1 MHARLARIN
10 WRRHLTVA
18 VLWLAVFPVVSLLSR
33 GIDLASQTVGGFDRP
48 LVMSLMLVPLIS
60 YVIAPNVVRLV
71 GAAFEAGP
79 RWWRN
84 LRSDDKDCVF
94 C

>member
-33 GIDLASQTVGGFDRP
+33 GIDLASQAVGGLDRP
-48 LVMSLMLVPLIS
+48 LTMSLLLVPLIS
-60 YVIAPNVVRLV
+60 YVIAPNVIRLV

-84 LRSDDKDCVF
+84 LRSADTDCVF

>member
-1 MHARLARIN
+1 MNARLARIR

-18 VLWLAVFPVVSLLSR
+18 ALWLAVFPVVTLLSQ
-33 GIDLASQTVGGFDRP
+33 GIDLAARSFGSFDRA

-60 YVIAPNVVRLV
+60 YVIAPNVARIV
-71 GAAFEAGP
+71 GIVFDASP

-84 LRSDDKDCVF
+84 LRDDDKDCVF

>member
-1 MHARLARIN
+1 MHARLARIH
-10 WRRHLTVA
+10 WRRHLTV
-18 VLWLAVFPVVSLLSR
+18 VVMWLAVFPVVSLLSR
-33 GIDLASQTVGGFDRP
+33 GIDLASQAVGGLDRP
-48 LVMSLMLVPLIS
+48 LSMSLLLVPLIS

-71 GAAFEAGP
+71 GAASEAGP

-84 LRSDDKDCVF
+84 LRSEDKDCVF